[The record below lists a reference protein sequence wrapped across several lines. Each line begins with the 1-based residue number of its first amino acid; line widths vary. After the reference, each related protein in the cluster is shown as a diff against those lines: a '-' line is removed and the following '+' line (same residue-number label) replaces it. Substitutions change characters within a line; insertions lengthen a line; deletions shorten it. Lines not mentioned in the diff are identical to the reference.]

1 MESDI
6 RVLVWG
12 LGAMGSGMARM
23 IQEKDGVQLVGA
35 VDINPAKVGR
45 DAGEVVGLHESVGVT
60 VACDGREA
68 LAQCCPDL
76 VVIATRSFVREVM
89 DEILLAVEYGANVI
103 SIAEEMADPWA
114 QHPKM
119 ADAIDKSA
127 RERGVTVL
135 GTGINPGF
143 VLDLL
148 IVCLSGVC
156 VDVESVVARRVNDL
170 SPFGPTVMETQGVG
184 TTLEQF
190 QAGIESGSIV
200 GHVGF
205 PESISLI
212 ARALGLRLDR
222 IEQTKEPIISNVAR
236 KTEHVTVEP
245 GWVAGCRHIA
255 VGYCNDKEIIRFE
268 HPQQILPEL
277 EGVDTGDYIT
287 IEGTPRIDMAIKPEI
302 PGGLGTT
309 ALAVNM
315 IPLVHAATAGL
326 RTMVDFPVPRAL
338 RKESDGVARAQDV

>member
-1 MESDI
+1 MEKKDI
-6 RVLVWG
+6 RVFVWG

-23 IQEKDGVQLVGA
+23 IWEKKSVKLVGA
-35 VDINPAKVGR
+35 LDINPAKAGR
-45 DAGEVVGLHESVGVT
+45 DAGEVIGLSESTGIT
-60 VACDGREA
+60 VASDGREA
-68 LAQCCPDL
+68 LAQARPD
-76 VVIATRSFVREVM
+76 VVIIATRSFVREVM
-89 DEILLAVEYGANVI
+89 NEILLAIEYGANVI

-114 QHPKM
+114 QHPEL
-119 ADAIDKSA
+119 ADRIDQAA
-127 RERGVTVL
+127 RDQGVTVL

-143 VLDLL
+143 ILDLL
-148 IVCLSGVC
+148 IVCLTGAC
-156 VDVESVVARRVNDL
+156 VNVESIVARRVNDL

-190 QAGIESGSIV
+190 QAGIADGSIV

-205 PESISLI
+205 PESVSLI
-212 ARALGLRLDR
+212 ARALGLELDS

-236 KTEHVTVEP
+236 KTEHVTLEP

-255 VGYCNDKEIIRFE
+255 VGYSQGKEVIRFE

-287 IEGTPRIDMAIKPEI
+287 IEGTPRIDMAIKPEV
-302 PGGLGTT
+302 PGGLGTM

-315 IPLVHAATAGL
+315 VPLVKEAKAGL
-326 RTMVDFPVPRAL
+326 LTMVDFPVPRAL
-338 RKESDGVARAQDV
+338 R